1 MPFCEL
7 FRFPFCPFLSVFSQP
22 SLPLPFSLVAIIS
35 AEMATPGRRLDDVS
49 KFFHRDASKRPNVK
63 ATCKGCGKTMQY
75 IPDRLKAHVQVCD
88 KANKLFPDIEV
99 EIKSSSSS
107 SSQPFFP
114 PSSTSQDLSPA
125 SPEGQPPLKKPFLL
139 QARLPVSSLSLSSEL
154 DVFFEFFRSVVS
166 LLPPTLIFAGGKRR
180 VYQA

>member
-1 MPFCEL
+1 
-7 FRFPFCPFLSVFSQP
+7 
-22 SLPLPFSLVAIIS
+22 
-35 AEMATPGRRLDDVS
+35 
-49 KFFHRDASKRPNVK
+49 
-63 ATCKGCGKTMQY
+63 MQY

-88 KANKLFPDIEV
+88 KAKKLFPDIDV

-139 QARLPVSSLSLSSEL
+139 QARLPVSSTDRQLQEAVDLQVVLVFATLAACRAPYPPNLMFFNSLGLPFPCCHQLS
-154 DVFFEFFRSVVS
+154 
-166 LLPPTLIFAGGKRR
+166 IFAGGKRR
-180 VYQA
+180 VYQTYQPPPPWVQSG